1 MTLRPGDVLGRYQV
15 LCPIGAGGMAEV
27 YAARVVGAEQFAKL
41 VALKVMLPHL
51 SRDPKFAR
59 MFVEEARLAGN
70 IESAHVVATLDLGK
84 DEREGL
90 YQAMELVLGASL
102 RQLLDADEAPLPRGA
117 ALSVLAELARGLADA
132 HAARGSDGSP
142 LGLVHRDVSPHN
154 VLVGLDGRTRLSDFG
169 VARAAASVSATESGE
184 LKGKLA
190 YSAPEQLK
198 GEVADARSDV
208 FALGVV
214 VWEVLAGKRLFSAE
228 NPLALVDMMMTRPIP
243 RLDEVRPELGAP
255 IADLCA
261 AMLVREREERTI
273 TASEAASRLEQLARD
288 AQGSAARE
296 VIGALVRERAGAS
309 LTELEQTIRRRA
321 QELPTSATSAP
332 SAPSA
337 PAAPAA
343 THTPPSTLSRTLGIA
358 VIVLLVLVLGMTVWR
373 GPGLPEAASPG
384 ATTAPATNEHTTNEH
399 TTNEPAAAGS
409 SHGGAAEGTH
419 EPTTPHEANGGEPAG
434 TAATG
439 VGTTGEATASEATT
453 SESTASGSRGDAR
466 SRVSDSA
473 GRGERRA
480 ERARSEEDAG
490 PPATVQASPP
500 TTSTAPPSST
510 SVTMNEPP
518 PTSGLLGVEDFD
530 RSGEHA
536 P

>member
-1 MTLRPGDVLGRYQV
+1 VTARPWQTRSVTLRPGDVLGRYQV

-70 IESAHVVATLDLGK
+70 IESAHVVTTLDLGK

-117 ALSVLAELARGLADA
+117 ALSILAELARGLSDA
-132 HAARGSDGSP
+132 HAARGSDGTP

-214 VWEVLAGKRLFSAE
+214 VWEVLAGRRLFTAE

-255 IADLCA
+255 IAELCA
-261 AMLVREREERTI
+261 AMLVRERDERTI

-309 LTELEQTIRRRA
+309 LTELEKTIRTRA
-321 QELPTSATSAP
+321 QALPTLP
-332 SAPSA
+332 QSA
-337 PAAPAA
+337 PAAAA
-343 THTPPSTLSRTLGIA
+343 TTTTSTLSRTLGIA
-358 VIVLLVLVLGMTVWR
+358 VVVLLVLVLGITVWR
-373 GPGLPEAASPG
+373 GPGDDTDDRGPTNGSTANERTTNERAANEGSTQEASTSATDEAATSSTNEG
-384 ATTAPATNEHTTNEH
+384 EGATNEGPTNEGTTNEGP
-399 TTNEPAAAGS
+399 TNEAATRETTAVASGRDEGRRASTGRGDRRGGRAGDDDDAGTPAAAQGLAAPAS
-409 SHGGAAEGTH
+409 SETSTSGTR
-419 EPTTPHEANGGEPAG
+419 TTMDE
-434 TAATG
+434 
-439 VGTTGEATASEATT
+439 
-453 SESTASGSRGDAR
+453 
-466 SRVSDSA
+466 
-473 GRGERRA
+473 
-480 ERARSEEDAG
+480 
-490 PPATVQASPP
+490 PPAT
-500 TTSTAPPSST
+500 T
-510 SVTMNEPP
+510 
-518 PTSGLLGVEDFD
+518 GLLGVEDFD
-530 RSGEHA
+530 RGGEHA

>member
-70 IESAHVVATLDLGK
+70 IESAHVVTTLDLGK
-84 DEREGL
+84 DDREGL

-102 RQLLDADEAPLPRGA
+102 RQLLDADESPLPRGA
-117 ALSVLAELARGLADA
+117 ALSILAELARGLADA

-214 VWEVLAGKRLFSAE
+214 AWEVLAGKRLFTAE

-261 AMLVREREERTI
+261 AMLVRERDERTI

-309 LTELEQTIRRRA
+309 LTELEQTIRKRA
-321 QELPTSATSAP
+321 QELPALPTSAP
-332 SAPSA
+332 T
-337 PAAPAA
+337 A
-343 THTPPSTLSRTLGIA
+343 TRTPPSTLSRTLGIA

-373 GPGLPEAASPG
+373 GPGRPEAREG
-384 ATTAPATNEHTTNEH
+384 TTIRGTTPPPTTTNEH
-399 TTNEPAAAGS
+399 VAAPASRGAVEGAT
-409 SHGGAAEGTH
+409 HGATAENDTA
-419 EPTTPHEANGGEPAG
+419 TQGEPASEG
-434 TAATG
+434 N
-439 VGTTGEATASEATT
+439 ASEGNASEGNASEGSVGEGNASEDTT
-453 SESTASGSRGDAR
+453 SASTDRAR
-466 SRVSDSA
+466 PRVPSSE
-473 GRGERRA
+473 GRSERRV
-480 ERARSEEDAG
+480 ERAREEQDAG
-490 PPATVQASPP
+490 TPTTTQVSPP
-500 TTSTAPPSST
+500 TTMTSSST
-510 SVTMNEPP
+510 STTMDEPP